1 MKILSKMD
9 YFLLNSFTSVAE
21 ILDDF
26 PHPRVSQWLLA
37 LNQLVELKAN
47 AEEMKIKQLSL

>member
-1 MKILSKMD
+1 MKILPKMY

-26 PHPRVSQWLLA
+26 PHPRVSQWLLDPT
-37 LNQLVELKAN
+37 QT
-47 AEEMKIKQLSL
+47 